1 MPHLPLLPDLLLL
14 LGAGVGIA
22 LVLQRFKLPTVLG
35 FLLTGVCIGP
45 GGLGWFHS
53 TAAIAPISELG
64 VMLLLFVIGMEL
76 SISQLVRIRKT
87 VFLGGALQVGLTLL
101 ATAGISAL
109 VGLSWPEAVF
119 MGCLFS
125 LSSTAVVLKMLQDR
139 NEMTSTHGRNA
150 LGILIFQDL
159 IVVPM
164 MLAVPFLAGDGG
176 PWMPALSGL
185 LLKSSGA
192 LALTYL
198 GGRFLVPWMF
208 HRIARTH
215 SKELFLLGTV
225 LVCLAF
231 SALTEAAGLS
241 LALGAFLAGLVIS
254 DSVYSH
260 QATSVVLPFREL
272 FSSIFFISIGMMLD
286 VSFVWEHLGSILLLV
301 VGVLLAKSA
310 ITAFAMRLL
319 RYPPVAAWLTGL
331 ALFQVGEFAFVL
343 SQVGMVHGL
352 LQTETHQTFLA
363 VSILSLMLTPV
374 LFLRAGSITQ
384 QMLPQTGNQTHPDS
398 TPSSTPESGLEN
410 HLIIIGFGL
419 NGTHLAQAARAQSIP
434 FAVLETDPDLVQK
447 NRALGLPIHF
457 GDGTDIQV
465 LQGLKPEKAQAV
477 VIAISQPE
485 STRTIIRNIR
495 QLAPSVYVIV
505 RTRYVREMQ
514 ELIALGA
521 DEVVP
526 EEFETAVEIFSR
538 VLGHYMVPLDR
549 IDQFASQVRADNYA
563 LWQSTQMTS
572 FGRRNTHKPQTD
584 EVLPFP
590 IACVRVYADSG
601 PLLHRSLAQ
610 SQLRKEHGI
619 QVVAIQRS
627 GNWLAPLTPDETLQ
641 QGDVLYVHGE
651 SAALHRFHRL
661 LNG

>member
-22 LVLQRFKLPTVLG
+22 LVLQRFKLPTILG

-53 TAAIAPISELG
+53 TEAISPISELG

-87 VFLGGALQVGLTLL
+87 VFVGGSLQVGLTFL
-101 ATAGISAL
+101 ATAGIAAL
-109 VGLSWPEAVF
+109 WGLSGPEAMF

-139 NEMTSTHGRNA
+139 NEMTTTHGRNA

-185 LLKSSGA
+185 LLKSLGA
-192 LALTYL
+192 FALTYL

-231 SALTEAAGLS
+231 SALTEASGLS

-286 VSFVWEHLGSILLLV
+286 ISFVWEHLGSILLLV
-301 VGVLLAKSA
+301 GGVLLAKST
-310 ITAFAMRLL
+310 ITSFSMRLL
-319 RYPPVAAWLTGL
+319 HYPPATAWLTGL

-343 SQVGMVHGL
+343 SQVGMAHGL

-363 VSILSLMLTPV
+363 VSILTLMLTPV
-374 LFLRAGSITQ
+374 LFLRSGSITRHL
-384 QMLPQTGNQTHPDS
+384 LPPAGAQRHPDATFS
-398 TPSSTPESGLEN
+398 PNPESELEN

-419 NGTHLAQAARAQSIP
+419 NGTHLAHAAQAQSIP
-434 FAVLETDPDLVQK
+434 FAVLEIDPDLVRK

-457 GDGTDIQV
+457 GDGTDVHV
-465 LQGLKPEKAQAV
+465 LQGLTPEKAQAI

-485 STRTIIRNIR
+485 ATRTIIRNIR
-495 QLAPSVYVIV
+495 QLAPSVYLIV
-505 RTRYVREMQ
+505 RTRYVREME

-563 LWQSTQMTS
+563 LWQSSPMAS
-572 FGRRNTHKPQTD
+572 KGRRNTLKQRND
-584 EVLPFP
+584 NALPFP

-601 PLLHRSLAQ
+601 PLLNRSFAQ
-610 SQLRKEHGI
+610 LQLRKEHGI

-627 GNWLAPLTPDETLQ
+627 ETWVAPLLPDETFQ